1 MAILRVENLTKH
13 YAGKRL
19 AADAITFSVEA
30 GEVFGLLGKNGAG
43 KSTTIKCVTG
53 IQNFDGGRIEV
64 CGCDLASDPLGAKS
78 HIGYVP
84 DNHACYEFMTGREYV
99 SFVADVFR
107 RRDYAAELERLA
119 QRFDLVSALDKPV
132 STYSRGM
139 KQKIVLIS
147 SLIHRPELWILD
159 EPMAGLDVTMMEI
172 LSRTMREYAAQGM
185 GVFFSS
191 HNMDTVERVCD
202 RAAIIEDGR
211 VREILDIRDF
221 KAAGR
226 GSLTSYFLQ
235 TIGGGEEA

>member
-1 MAILRVENLTKH
+1 
-13 YAGKRL
+13 
-19 AADAITFSVEA
+19 
-30 GEVFGLLGKNGAG
+30 
-43 KSTTIKCVTG
+43 
-53 IQNFDGGRIEV
+53 
-64 CGCDLASDPLGAKS
+64 
-78 HIGYVP
+78 
-84 DNHACYEFMTGREYV
+84 
-99 SFVADVFR
+99 
-107 RRDYAAELERLA
+107 
-119 QRFDLVSALDKPV
+119 
-132 STYSRGM
+132 M
-139 KQKIVLIS
+139 KQKIGLIS